1 MSAPGSNTR
10 RDWAVKGKDRKGAST
25 AVNFFDWV
33 LIALFAIG
41 AFWGYRKGLIDAV
54 LLVASIY
61 VALLLSGQFAGRILN
76 LIWEDAGNEA
86 FATAVGYVV
95 IFVGVFIAGR
105 IVSRIIKSSLT
116 KMKVGWAD
124 KAGGV
129 LVGLLAGVL
138 LSGGLMA
145 VAARYTYVI
154 DKDAAGDG
162 GSSGGLSPE
171 AIVEQLRE
179 SAEKYLVDSGREN
192 VDRWLRESEMVPVLI
207 DVRNVL
213 PGSALGMYPEEFNT
227 AIDILESKRNLE
239 ESATA
244 LQNRSMSMQSSAV

>member
-1 MSAPGSNTR
+1 M
-10 RDWAVKGKDRKGAST
+10 
-25 AVNFFDWV
+25 NFFDWV
-33 LIALFAIG
+33 LIALFALG
-41 AFWGYRKGLIDAV
+41 AFWGYRKGLVDAA

-61 VALLLSGQFAGRILN
+61 AALLLSGQFAGRVLN
-76 LIWEDAGNEA
+76 LVWEDVSNQA

-95 IFVGVFIAGR
+95 IFIGVFIAGR
-105 IVSRIIKSSLT
+105 IISWIVKSSL
-116 KMKVGWAD
+116 KKVKAGWAD

-129 LVGLLAGVL
+129 LVGVLAGLL

-145 VAARYTYVI
+145 VAARYTYVV
-154 DKDAAGDG
+154 DEGAAGGD

-171 AIVEQLRE
+171 AIIEQLRE

-192 VDRWLRESEMVPVLI
+192 VDRWLVESNVVPVLI

-227 AIDILESKRNLE
+227 AIDILESKRDRQENA
-239 ESATA
+239 SA
-244 LQNRSMSMQSSAV
+244 LHDHGSGMQTGVV

>member
-1 MSAPGSNTR
+1 M
-10 RDWAVKGKDRKGAST
+10 
-25 AVNFFDWV
+25 NFFDWV

-41 AFWGYRKGLIDAV
+41 AFWGYRKGLVDAA
-54 LLVASIY
+54 LLVVSIY
-61 VALLLSGQFAGRILN
+61 AALLLSGQFAGRVVN
-76 LIWEDAGNEA
+76 LVWDDVSNQA

-95 IFVGVFIAGR
+95 IFIGVFIAGR
-105 IVSRIIKSSLT
+105 IISKIVKSSL
-116 KMKVGWAD
+116 KKVKAGWAD
-124 KAGGV
+124 RSGGV
-129 LVGLLAGVL
+129 LVGILAGVL

-154 DKDAAGDG
+154 DEEAAGVG

-171 AIVEQLRE
+171 AIIEQLRE

-192 VDRWLRESEMVPVLI
+192 VDRWLVESNVVPVLI

-227 AIDILESKRNLE
+227 AIDILDSKRDQE
-239 ESATA
+239 
-244 LQNRSMSMQSSAV
+244 